1 MKLMMWQPL
10 TIAFALFVDRRR
22 DGQCAGS
29 YVGPSKNLKLS
40 ITLKAE
46 KAVKTDLGAS
56 LFTCFP
62 AACASF
68 SCVCTF
74 CSVQLGKLQGNLCCP
89 AFNTDGEKI
98 L

>member
-1 MKLMMWQPL
+1 MMWWPL
-10 TIAFALFVDRRR
+10 TTAFAVSVDRHR
-22 DGQCAGS
+22 DRQC
-29 YVGPSKNLKLS
+29 VGPSRNLKLS

-56 LFTCFP
+56 PVTCFP
-62 AACASF
+62 TVCASF

-74 CSVQLGKLQGNLCCP
+74 CSVQLGKLQGNLCYP